1 MLKKKKNICSPS
13 HKYVVQVEGRGSSFF
28 MFCKNFNLCEGICC
42 KVILSLHEIMPATNV
57 CHFLV
62 IQLLGQKNIPAKS
75 ILRRNTSYF
84 KNTFRPTVIY
94 TFVRHKSEINIV
106 LNILRKGGK
115 EMGIGKT
122 QVVIQKKCCND
133 LRQENKSLGRDIAKS
148 TRPVMVNL

>member
-1 MLKKKKNICSPS
+1 MLPFT
-13 HKYVVQVEGRGSSFF
+13 QVRSTSGREGSSFF
-28 MFCKNFNLCEGICC
+28 MFCKNFNLCEWICC

-57 CHFLV
+57 CHFLA
-62 IQLLGQKNIPAKS
+62 IQLLGQKNILAKS

-115 EMGIGKT
+115 EMGIEKPM
-122 QVVIQKKCCND
+122 QSFEKKKCCND
-133 LRQENKSLGRDIAKS
+133 LKQENKSLGRDKAKS
-148 TRPVMVNL
+148 TRPAMVNL